1 MHKFSTALAVWAI
14 FIFLT
19 GLLFPLEMTSG
30 AGQVTQVLHSYTVY
44 GFFSM
49 IPIVF
54 YGGFLSFM
62 ADWIAKHYN
71 HFQET
76 ISLSIHMMGGFFVYV
91 FTVNIDITILAV
103 VATILFFIVDRALLL
118 LEHRNGGVQLANGLS
133 LFVGCSGVMTMIIA
147 STL

>member
-71 HFQET
+71 RFQET
-76 ISLSIHMMGGFFVYV
+76 ISLSIHMVGGLFVYV

-118 LEHRNGGVQLANGLS
+118 LEHRKGGVQLANGLS